1 MQEVSLEE
9 LFAQAET
16 IVARLEEP
24 QIALEDAFAAYEQG
38 MQIIRAC
45 NARIDQVEKK
55 MLVMNEDGGLDL
67 FDQEDDVNSGA
78 GSGIGG
84 GNINES
90 EES

>member
-67 FDQEDDVNSGA
+67 FDHEDDVNSGA

-84 GNINES
+84 GHINES

>member
-9 LFAQAET
+9 LFAQAEA
-16 IVARLEEP
+16 IVEKLEEP

-45 NARIDQVEKK
+45 NRRIDQVEKK

-67 FDQEDDVNSGA
+67 FDQENGA
-78 GSGIGG
+78 CNGADSEIGG
-84 GNINES
+84 GQRDES
-90 EES
+90 

>member
-9 LFAQAET
+9 LFSQAEE
-16 IVARLEEP
+16 IVTKLEEP

-55 MLVMNEDGGLDL
+55 MLVINENGDLDL
-67 FDQEDDVNSGA
+67 FDRGEEQLES
-78 GSGIGG
+78 SESGG
-84 GNINES
+84 GQTDES
-90 EES
+90 

>member
-67 FDQEDDVNSGA
+67 FDGEDA
-78 GSGIGG
+78 GDDGVDNEIGG
-84 GNINES
+84 GHIDES
-90 EES
+90 